1 MNLHHLRYFCVL
13 AQTEHYGRAA
23 RQLGIT
29 QPSLSHAMAAL
40 EEELGLPLLEKQGR
54 GVRLS
59 RYGQQFYQSASETL
73 ARLDAG
79 VRRLQ
84 ATRQGGGT
92 LRLGAVRGLAVTAA
106 PQLMRSFRQQPEGRE
121 VEFCLNS
128 ASILSSEVMQG
139 LDAGKYDFVFSFHPG
154 NPDTTEALP
163 FAFGK
168 FVFIVPEDHPLAGQT
183 SICLK
188 DTRSIPQV
196 FFSQQNSL
204 RDTVEKMFARAGGLP
219 PITMETE
226 SDQVVAGLVAEGFGA
241 AVVPQLQVLES
252 LPVKVLQITDQPT
265 ERMAWMV
272 WRRDAWRSPAAKA
285 FEQHVRTQV
294 QKGAITI

>member
-40 EEELGLPLLEKQGR
+40 EQELGLPLLEKQGR

-59 RYGQQFYQSASETL
+59 RYGQQFYQTASETL

-84 ATRQGGGT
+84 ATREGGGT

-106 PQLMRSFRQQPEGRE
+106 PQLMHSFQQQPEGRE

-128 ASILSSEVMQG
+128 ASVLSSEVMQG
-139 LDAGKYDFVFSFHPG
+139 LDAGKYDFVFSFRPG

-163 FAFGK
+163 FPFGD
-168 FVFIVPEDHPLAGQT
+168 FVFIVPENHPLAKQS
-183 SICLK
+183 SIRLK
-188 DTRSIPQV
+188 DTLDIPQV

-219 PITMETE
+219 PITLETE
-226 SDQVVAGLVAEGFGA
+226 SDQVVA
-241 AVVPQLQVLES
+241 
-252 LPVKVLQITDQPT
+252 
-265 ERMAWMV
+265 
-272 WRRDAWRSPAAKA
+272 
-285 FEQHVRTQV
+285 
-294 QKGAITI
+294 

>member
-1 MNLHHLRYFCVL
+1 MNLHHLRYFCAL

-40 EEELGLPLLEKQGR
+40 EQELGLPLLEKQGR

-84 ATRQGGGT
+84 AAREGGGT
-92 LRLGAVRGLAVTAA
+92 LRLGAVRGLAMTAA
-106 PQLMRSFRQQPEGRE
+106 PQLMRSFQQQPEGRE

-128 ASILSSEVMQG
+128 ASVLSSEVLQG
-139 LDAGKYDFVFSFHPG
+139 LDTGKYDFVFSFRPG

-163 FAFGK
+163 FVFGR
-168 FVFIVPEDHPLAGQT
+168 FVFIMAKDHPLAGRDSVRLQ
-183 SICLK
+183 
-188 DTRSIPQV
+188 DTLHIPQV
-196 FFSQQNSL
+196 FFSSQNSL

-219 PITMETE
+219 PITIETE

-241 AVVPQLQVLES
+241 AVVPQMQVLES
-252 LPVKVLQITDQPT
+252 LPVKVMKITDQPT

-285 FEQHVRTQV
+285 FEEHVRAQV
-294 QKGAITI
+294 QKGAVTI